1 MTGSFGTTLNAVT
14 HRFYPT
20 FNTVNS
26 RFGSSF
32 ER

>member
-1 MTGSFGTTLNAVT
+1 MTGSFGAMLNAVT

-20 FNTVNS
+20 FDAVNS

>member
-1 MTGSFGTTLNAVT
+1 MTGSLGATLNAIT

-26 RFGSSF
+26 RFGPSL